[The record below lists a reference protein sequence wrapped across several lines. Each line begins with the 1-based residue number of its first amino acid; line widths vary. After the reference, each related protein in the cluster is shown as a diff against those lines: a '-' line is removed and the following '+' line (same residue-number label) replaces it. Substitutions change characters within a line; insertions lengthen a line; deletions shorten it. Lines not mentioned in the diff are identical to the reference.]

1 MRLSR
6 FNESDFP
13 SHIKLKPSTRARRMA
28 LRMDTR
34 ERLFTLVLPPGAS
47 LKKALSFAQK
57 HEDWMLSRL
66 EELPTPISFTDGA
79 CLPVFG
85 QVRYL
90 RISFDKTLKRTN
102 ITLKEKEIFVSTNK
116 EDPAPR
122 IVRFLK
128 KLAIEHLQELAT
140 QKAQSIGKTVSAVSV
155 RDTTSRWGSCSTD
168 GRLSF
173 SWRLI
178 FAPPA
183 ALDYVVAH
191 EVAHLE
197 HLNHSK
203 AFWNVCRDLS
213 NDYLEGRHWM
223 DNHGAELMRFG

>member
-1 MRLSR
+1 
-6 FNESDFP
+6 
-13 SHIKLKPSTRARRMA
+13 
-28 LRMDTR
+28 
-34 ERLFTLVLPPGAS
+34 
-47 LKKALSFAQK
+47 LSFAQK

-66 EELPTPISFTDGA
+66 EALPAPVFFTDGTS
-79 CLPVFG
+79 LPVFG
-85 QVRYL
+85 QERHIRV
-90 RISFDKTLKRTN
+90 SFDSTLKRTN
-102 ITLKEKEIFVSTNK
+102 IALKEKEIFISTNK
-116 EDPAPR
+116 DDPAPR

-140 QKAQSIGKTVSAVSV
+140 QKAQSIGKTVRAVSV
-155 RDTTSRWGSCSTD
+155 RDTASRWGSCSAD

-178 FAPPA
+178 FAPPE

-203 AFWNVCRDLS
+203 AFWNLCRTLS
-213 NDYLEGRHWM
+213 KDYLEGRHWM
-223 DNHGAELMRFG
+223 DNHGAELMRYG